1 MKKISR
7 RKFLKSTGAGAA
19 LMTLPGSTFSQMI
32 QQPGKFTDFRALVC
46 VFLFGGNDSFNML
59 VPRSG
64 AEYNVYADS
73 RQNLAIARESLLPI
87 QSLNPDGS
95 LYGLHP
101 SMNAIHNLF
110 ESQRAAFVANVGPL
124 IEPTTK
130 EQYRNKSVK
139 LPPQLFSHN
148 DQQAQWQ
155 TLRGQKPSKTGW
167 AGRVA
172 DLLRL
177 NVSSQRLAINVSLSG
192 NQLMQESEAAG
203 SYVIGPNGPLAF
215 LGFDTGRPSSM
226 NYFPDKQRI
235 AFNQI
240 IGANYNNLYEQAFA
254 EIQERAIANVDS
266 VNSAFNSAPP
276 LATPFPASSLSQ
288 QLKTVARLIS
298 VREQLQMKRQ
308 IFFVATGGFDSHDDQ
323 IQNQPGL
330 LNNVSESINAFY
342 NATIEL
348 GVSSEVTT
356 FTQSDFG
363 RTLTSNGDGTD
374 HGWGGVQM
382 IVGDSVLGRNIYGV
396 YPRLEIDGPDDVRG
410 GRMIPTTSADQYAA
424 TLAKWIGIP
433 GADLVQVAPNINN
446 FFQQDLGFLI

>member
-139 LPPQLFSHN
+139 LPPQLYSHN
-148 DQQAQWQ
+148 DQQAQRQ
-155 TLRGQKPSKTGW
+155 TSLLYTSD
-167 AGRVA
+167 AA
-172 DLLRL
+172 D
-177 NVSSQRLAINVSLSG
+177 
-192 NQLMQESEAAG
+192 E
-203 SYVIGPNGPLAF
+203 
-215 LGFDTGRPSSM
+215 
-226 NYFPDKQRI
+226 
-235 AFNQI
+235 
-240 IGANYNNLYEQAFA
+240 
-254 EIQERAIANVDS
+254 
-266 VNSAFNSAPP
+266 
-276 LATPFPASSLSQ
+276 
-288 QLKTVARLIS
+288 
-298 VREQLQMKRQ
+298 
-308 IFFVATGGFDSHDDQ
+308 
-323 IQNQPGL
+323 
-330 LNNVSESINAFY
+330 
-342 NATIEL
+342 
-348 GVSSEVTT
+348 
-356 FTQSDFG
+356 
-363 RTLTSNGDGTD
+363 
-374 HGWGGVQM
+374 
-382 IVGDSVLGRNIYGV
+382 
-396 YPRLEIDGPDDVRG
+396 
-410 GRMIPTTSADQYAA
+410 
-424 TLAKWIGIP
+424 
-433 GADLVQVAPNINN
+433 
-446 FFQQDLGFLI
+446 